1 MAVTISLSNAIRS
14 NLLALQQTTDLANT
28 TQDRLASG
36 KKVNSALDNAVAFFQ
51 AKNLSERSADFAD
64 RKSGIDQGVSTL
76 KAAVNGTEGVDRV
89 LKQLKAILQSVKTAT
104 DAEKTSFQTQFNTLT
119 KQLDLLANDASY
131 QGLNLINATTST
143 LTVKF
148 SNITTSQ
155 LDVVGK
161 DFNATV
167 LFTAGTAGNALV
179 ASLLVNGKDFS
190 SLAASNAGSDGT
202 TFTAIDDAI
211 ALVETAISTVRSGTA
226 ELAAN
231 VTFLQTRLD
240 FTKEY
245 IKTLDEGSGKLVLAD
260 INEEG
265 ANLISLQTRQQLAL
279 QALSFAAQSERA
291 VLTLFR

>member
-1 MAVTISLSNAIRS
+1 MAEISLSNAIRS

-51 AKNLSERSADFAD
+51 AKNLSERSADFAE
-64 RKSGIDQGVSTL
+64 RKAGIDQGISTL
-76 KAAVNGTEGVDRV
+76 KAAVLGTDGVDRT
-89 LKQLKAILQSVKTAT
+89 LKQLKAILQSVKTGT
-104 DAEKTSFQTQFNTLT
+104 GAEKASYAVQFNTLM
-119 KQLDLLANDASY
+119 KQLDLLANDATY
-131 QGLNLINATTST
+131 QGLNLINATAAK

-155 LDVVGK
+155 LVVKGK
-161 DFNATV
+161 DFNASK
-167 LFTAGTAGNALV
+167 LFTAAATVLATAIAGNKF
-179 ASLLVNGKDFS
+179 SLLVVSG
-190 SLAASNAGSDGT
+190 AGT
-202 TFTAIDDAI
+202 TSFSKIDGAITKVEAAI
-211 ALVETAISTVRSGTA
+211 TKVRSGTA
-226 ELAAN
+226 ELASN

>member
-1 MAVTISLSNAIRS
+1 MAVSISLSNAIRG

-28 TQDRLASG
+28 TQERLASG

-51 AKNLSERSADFAD
+51 AKNLSERSTDFAE
-64 RKSGIDQGVSTL
+64 RKSGIDQGVSTV
-76 KAAVNGTEGVDRV
+76 KAALDGSEGVDRT
-89 LKQLKAILQSVKTAT
+89 LKQMKAILQSVKTAT
-104 DAEKTSFQTQFNTLT
+104 DAEKKSYKTQFTTLAT
-119 KQLDLLANDASY
+119 QLNLLAKDSTY
-131 QGLNLINATTST
+131 QGLNLINATSAK

-148 SNITTSQ
+148 SNLTTSQ
-155 LDVVGK
+155 LV
-161 DFNATV
+161 
-167 LFTAGTAGNALV
+167 
-179 ASLLVNGKDFS
+179 VNGKDLRVS
-190 SLAASNAGSDGT
+190 V
-202 TFTAIDDAI
+202 AI
-211 ALVETAISTVRSGTA
+211 AAFKASALASGMVFSLWTKLQASKVASGGFSKLDSAITKLETAISTVRSAAA
-226 ELAAN
+226 ELASN

>member
-1 MAVTISLSNAIRS
+1 MAEISLSNAIRS
-14 NLLALQQTTDLANT
+14 NLLALQQTTDLANS

-36 KKVNSALDNAVAFFQ
+36 KKVNSALDNAVAYFQ
-51 AKNLSERSADFAD
+51 AKNLSERSTDFAE
-64 RKSGIDQGVSTL
+64 RKSGIDQGISTL
-76 KAAVNGTEGVDRV
+76 KAAVNGTEGVDRT

-104 DAEKTSFQTQFNTLT
+104 DTEKTSYQTQFNTLMG
-119 KQLDLLANDASY
+119 QLDLLANDATY

-155 LDVVGK
+155 LQVVGK
-161 DFNATV
+161 DFNASM
-167 LFTAGTAGNALV
+167 LFTAGAATVLATVLAAQLF
-179 ASLLVNGKDFS
+179 SL
-190 SLAASNAGSDGT
+190 LAASNAVDSLGVGN
-202 TFTAIDDAI
+202 TFTNIDAAI
-211 ALVETAISTVRSGTA
+211 ASVETAISTVRSGTA

-245 IKTLDEGSGKLVLAD
+245 MKTLDEGSGKLVLAD

>member
-1 MAVTISLSNAIRS
+1 MAEISLSNAIRS
-14 NLLALQQTTDLANT
+14 NLLALQQTTDLANS

-36 KKVNSALDNAVAFFQ
+36 KKVNSALDNAVAYFQ
-51 AKNLSERSADFAD
+51 AKNLSERSTDFAE
-64 RKSGIDQGVSTL
+64 RKSGIDQGISTL
-76 KAAVNGTEGVDRV
+76 KAAVNGTEGVDRT

-104 DAEKTSFQTQFNTLT
+104 DAEKASYQTQFNTLT
-119 KQLDLLANDASY
+119 QQLDLLANDATY

-155 LDVVGK
+155 LQVVGK
-161 DFNATV
+161 DFNASM
-167 LFTAGTAGNALV
+167 LFTAGAASVLATVLAGY
-179 ASLLVNGKDFS
+179 SFIE
-190 SLAASNAGSDGT
+190 LAASNAAGSA
-202 TFTAIDDAI
+202 TFTNIDGAI
-211 ALVETAISTVRSGTA
+211 ASVETAISTVRSGTA

-245 IKTLDEGSGKLVLAD
+245 MKTLDEGAGKLVLAD